1 MKLRQNA
8 RELVLLEIDGLGLI
22 LGEIRFNKQTETAI
36 FALEKAAF
44 FDLYLPCAVIY
55 DPQKGPVVRPHV
67 LSAMTTGS
75 IRVQRSKVSCFVLGS
90 ELAPSLAAQY
100 QAVLK
105 GLGLD
110 PTNESRPPQSK
121 GHEHDPQ
128 KPGPSSGPRIINLPK
143 KRT

>member
-1 MKLRQNA
+1 MKLKQNA
-8 RELVLLEIDGLGLI
+8 KELVLLEIDGLGLI
-22 LGEIRFNKQTETAI
+22 LGEIRYNKQTETAI

-75 IRVQRSKVSCFVLGS
+75 IRVQRSKVSCFVLGG
-90 ELAPSLAAQY
+90 ELAPSLVAQY

-105 GLGLD
+105 GLGI
-110 PTNESRPPQSK
+110 
-121 GHEHDPQ
+121 GPQ
-128 KPGPSSGPRIINLPK
+128 KEPAPHPPTDGGPDPKKPTPSGPRIINLPK
-143 KRT
+143 RRT